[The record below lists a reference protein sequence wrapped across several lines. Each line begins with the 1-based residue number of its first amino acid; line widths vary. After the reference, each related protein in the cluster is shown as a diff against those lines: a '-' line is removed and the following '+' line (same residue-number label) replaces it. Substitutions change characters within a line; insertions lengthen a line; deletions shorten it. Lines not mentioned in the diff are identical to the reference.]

1 MRDIMHIGIL
11 DVVVRVGLVL
21 ATSFLFGIVF
31 LAYLRL
37 RSRKMLLISI
47 GFGIFFV
54 HALIYIPQ
62 LIAEEYR
69 VMLTEN
75 EHLIIHLV
83 ALIFIAL
90 GIFKD

>member
-1 MRDIMHIGIL
+1 MLTGIL
-11 DVVVRVGLVL
+11 DVVIRVGLVL

-54 HALIYIPQ
+54 HALIYIPE
-62 LIAEEYR
+62 LIIEEYHLI
-69 VMLTEN
+69 LTEN
-75 EHLIIHLV
+75 GHLLIHLA

-90 GIFKD
+90 GILKD